1 MSYLWAFRRR
11 PSCLVRYRHGGAT
24 ALYPWQLGDS
34 MPALMYE
41 ARSIALAADQ
51 AAMAEDNVL
60 EFALHDMS
68 GRKKKL
74 GRGQRTTHR
83 SRTWGPKK
91 HRD

>member
-1 MSYLWAFRRR
+1 
-11 PSCLVRYRHGGAT
+11 
-24 ALYPWQLGDS
+24 
-34 MPALMYE
+34 
-41 ARSIALAADQ
+41 LAADQ